1 MTGYT
6 VHTGSNKKFIAGW
19 DQIFQGTIST
29 KKSAAG
35 KATKKTVTPKVSGE
49 VKSKQKTSVKKK
61 ARKSS
66 RRSSQ

>member
-19 DQIFQGTIST
+19 DQIFQGTTST

-35 KATKKTVTPKVSGE
+35 KVAKKRVAPKVSGE
-49 VKSKQKTSVKKK
+49 VKSKQKASVQATGK
-61 ARKSS
+61 RK
-66 RRSSQ
+66 

>member
-19 DQIFQGTIST
+19 DQIFQGTTST

-35 KATKKTVTPKVSGE
+35 KVAKNTVAPKVSGE
-49 VKSKQKTSVKKK
+49 VKS
-61 ARKSS
+61 
-66 RRSSQ
+66 

>member
-19 DQIFQGTIST
+19 DQIFQGTTST
-29 KKSAAG
+29 KSPSG
-35 KATKKTVTPKVSGE
+35 KAAKKTVAPKVSGE
-49 VKSKQKTSVKKK
+49 VKSKQKTSVQKK
-61 ARKSS
+61 AAKSS